1 MRVSSPALY
10 TYAPEPRGGSSGSL
24 LDHRKREACLPPGVG
39 GRQGERHPVGSL
51 GRSGGDIGQQR
62 AEGRRAFGGR
72 KRGGDIRRRHRRPVG
87 KVRVG
92 ANGDDW
98 AKGLALID
106 RRRQVQPDGIIAAN
120 RGQPFVQQGG
130 EVEIGAALGLIR
142 MQGVLLAETQGEG
155 RQRRAAPK
163 QEGSLAADGSGSG
176 G

>member
-1 MRVSSPALY
+1 M
-10 TYAPEPRGGSSGSL
+10 
-24 LDHRKREACLPPGVG
+24 
-39 GRQGERHPVGSL
+39 
-51 GRSGGDIGQQR
+51 
-62 AEGRRAFGGR
+62 
-72 KRGGDIRRRHRRPVG
+72 
-87 KVRVG
+87 RVG

-155 RQRRAAPK
+155 RQRGGA
-163 QEGSLAADGSGSG
+163 ETGGSLAADGSGSG